1 MRLLFLVFLHTH
13 GGFLLA
19 GFVER
24 IRGKQ
29 ANNGHLLM
37 SPAHLFCISHYA
49 CDYTLKD
56 ANTK

>member
-1 MRLLFLVFLHTH
+1 MRLLFLGVLHTH

-19 GFVER
+19 GFVKR
-24 IRGKQ
+24 IRRKH
-29 ANNGHLLM
+29 ANDGHLLM

-49 CDYTLKD
+49 CDYTLKE